1 MTGPAPRY
9 QVFLTREAVKDIER
23 LTPKLRLKLQQILET
38 VLTTTP
44 HAGKRLVGDLAG
56 NRSLRL
62 THHDRILYQI
72 DETRRTVYVK
82 RARTHYGD

>member
-1 MTGPAPRY
+1 MTGAAPRY
-9 QVFLTREAVKDIER
+9 QVLLTHEAIKDVET
-23 LTPKLRLKLQQILET
+23 LTPKLRLKLQQILDT

-62 THHDRILYQI
+62 TYQDRILYRI
-72 DETRRTVYVK
+72 DDTRRIVYVK
-82 RARTHYGD
+82 RARTHYGE

>member
-9 QVFLTREAVKDIER
+9 QVLLTREALKDVKQ

-38 VLTTTP
+38 VLTATP
-44 HAGKRLVGDLAG
+44 RAGKRLAGDLAG

-62 THHDRILYQI
+62 TYQDRILYQI
-72 DETRRTVYVK
+72 DETRRIVYVK

>member
-9 QVFLTREAVKDIER
+9 HVLLTREAVKDVEK
-23 LTPKLRLKLQQILET
+23 LTSKLRLKLRQILDA

-44 HAGKRLVGDLAG
+44 HAGKKLAGDLAG

-62 THHDRILYQI
+62 THQDRILYQI
-72 DETRRTVYVK
+72 DEARRIVYVK